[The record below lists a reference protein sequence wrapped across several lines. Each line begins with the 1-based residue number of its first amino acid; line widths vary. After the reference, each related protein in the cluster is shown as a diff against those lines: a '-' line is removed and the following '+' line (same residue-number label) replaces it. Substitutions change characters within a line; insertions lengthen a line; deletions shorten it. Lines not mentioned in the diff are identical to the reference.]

1 MEDLCQEFRSRNAWE
16 VTVTA
21 MIPTDHGPWTEEDY
35 FALGESNDRIELFD
49 GALYVSA
56 APTLRHQIISR
67 RLANALDN
75 AAEERGLLVIETI
88 NLRLKPGR
96 IPIPDLVITSSID
109 IDDPV
114 VPASALAAVC
124 EITSPSNEAHDKVLK
139 MHYYAEAGIPW
150 YLLVEPK
157 TVTMRLFRLEGTT
170 YVSHAAAEPGE
181 VLRLTEPVA
190 VAIRPEDLL
199 P

>member
-1 MEDLCQEFRSRNAWE
+1 MEDLCQEFQSRNARE

-35 FALGESNDRIELFD
+35 LALGETNDRIELID
-49 GALYVSA
+49 GALYMSPFASV
-56 APTLRHQIISR
+56 RHQFISFE
-67 RLANALDN
+67 LGHLL
-75 AAEERGLLVIETI
+75 RGPARSQGLYVLGPI

-96 IPIPDLVITSSID
+96 ILIPDLVITSPID
-109 IDDPV
+109 FDEVVAPV
-114 VPASALAAVC
+114 DATRLVC

-150 YLLVEPK
+150 YLLVEHK
-157 TVTMRLFRLEGTT
+157 TATLRLFRLDGKT
-170 YVSHAAAEPGE
+170 YAPHAVAEPGQA
-181 VLRLTEPVA
+181 LRLSEPVA
-190 VAIRPEDLL
+190 AAIRPEDLL